1 MEQKKSNFFSV
12 RCPSAEEKNRLRKE
26 LLIEATEQDKT
37 VYQLLVDMLAFWK
50 NNKK

>member
-1 MEQKKSNFFSV
+1 MEKEKSVFLSV
-12 RCPSAEEKNRLRKE
+12 RCPSAKKKNQLRKE

-50 NNKK
+50 LKK